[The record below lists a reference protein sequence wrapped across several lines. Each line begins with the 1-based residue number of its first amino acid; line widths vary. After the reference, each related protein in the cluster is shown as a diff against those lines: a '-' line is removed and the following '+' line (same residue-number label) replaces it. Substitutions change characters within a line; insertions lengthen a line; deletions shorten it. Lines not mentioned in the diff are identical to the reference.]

1 MMPAEVNPMQMSELL
16 ERYGNQSA
24 IARRFGVTR
33 AYVSKWAKTG
43 LVPEKYR
50 LRELAGEVVQELEAG
65 AQNASTRRLIR
76 KVKAGLRPRAD
87 GEGA

>member
-1 MMPAEVNPMQMSELL
+1 MQMSELL

-65 AQNASTRRLIR
+65 AQNASTRRPR
-76 KVKAGLRPRAD
+76 CRWRTSRPRRSRGSA
-87 GEGA
+87 

>member
-1 MMPAEVNPMQMSELL
+1 
-16 ERYGNQSA
+16 
-24 IARRFGVTR
+24 VTR

-76 KVKAGLRPRAD
+76 KVKAGLRKAE